1 MRNQYCPIIAHFSL
15 FGDRLPLQEF
25 KRKFDELNRMAVEK
39 EGSSKC
45 YAGALLSLKGYLEFF
60 SAGSEEKVNMSPLES
75 HIGPIQ
81 GC

>member
-1 MRNQYCPIIAHFSL
+1 MRNQYCPRIAHFSL

-45 YAGALLSLKGYLEFF
+45 YAGALLSLKG
-60 SAGSEEKVNMSPLES
+60 
-75 HIGPIQ
+75 I
-81 GC
+81 